1 VEDTLNI
8 FSNSGMREDETW
20 SCNTCW
26 RICSAW
32 KRLGVTDV
40 VAPRLVVVMVIRSRV
55 SESADVSSTDVS
67 KAYVE
72 YVHGYLCRLIENWMD
87 W

>member
-1 VEDTLNI
+1 
-8 FSNSGMREDETW
+8 
-20 SCNTCW
+20 
-26 RICSAW
+26 
-32 KRLGVTDV
+32 VTDV
-40 VAPRLVVVMVIRSRV
+40 VAPHLVVVMVIRSRV

-72 YVHGYLCRLIENWMD
+72 HVHGYFCRLIENWMD